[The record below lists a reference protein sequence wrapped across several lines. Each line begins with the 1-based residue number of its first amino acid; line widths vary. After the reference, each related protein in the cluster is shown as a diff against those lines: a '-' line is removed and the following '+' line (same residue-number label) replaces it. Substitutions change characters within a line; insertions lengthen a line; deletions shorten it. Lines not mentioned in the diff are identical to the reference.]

1 MFSRGLSAQSAPTA
15 STSVPATRDLALLT
29 IRDVFW
35 FVYLYPLRWLSACT
49 PAGFLYLLAHIVPF
63 YARKRTRAAVRG
75 MLAAPGS
82 GIRSCQAT
90 AIARKFLANSSV
102 RMLDDL
108 LLSWPNTSSRL
119 GPHAIEGIEHL
130 TPAMSRSRGVLLLSS
145 HFCADHV
152 AKRHLAHAGY
162 PVLTVRDHVSEGDW
176 WGRFGK
182 RFLAPRRLALLNS
195 IVGETVY
202 LQDPGF
208 TLKILGALRSGGLVD
223 IHFDGQSGTRGTSST
238 FLGAP
243 RRFSTGVLDIVRL
256 SGCSV
261 IPMLC
266 LGCAAGFRI
275 VFKPALNLVRE
286 AGREEFVRA
295 NLPAFI
301 EAIEEQ
307 VRAYPEEWEQWM
319 SI

>member
-1 MFSRGLSAQSAPTA
+1 
-15 STSVPATRDLALLT
+15 LALLT
-29 IRDVFW
+29 IRDLFW
-35 FVYLYPLRWLSACT
+35 FVYLYPLRWLSAYT
-49 PAGFLYLLAHIVPF
+49 PAGFLYLLARIVPF
-63 YARKRTRAAVRG
+63 YARKRTRAAVRA

-90 AIARKFLANSSV
+90 AIARKFLVNSSV

-108 LLSWPNTSSRL
+108 LLSWPTASSRL
-119 GPHAIEGIEHL
+119 RPDAIEGIEHL
-130 TPAMSRSRGVLLLSS
+130 TPAISRCRGVLLLSS
-145 HFCADHV
+145 HFCAAHV
-152 AKRHLAHAGY
+152 AKRYLAHAGY

-182 RFLAPRRLALLNS
+182 RFLVPRRLALLDS
-195 IVGETVY
+195 IVGESLW
-202 LQDPGF
+202 LQDPGC
-208 TLKILGALRSGGLVD
+208 TLKILGALRSGGCVD
-223 IHFDGQSGTRGTSST
+223 IHFDGQSGTRMTSGT

-243 RRFSTGVLDIVRL
+243 RCFSTGVLDIARL

-261 IPMLC
+261 VPMLC

-286 AGREEFVRA
+286 AGREEFIRA
-295 NLPAFI
+295 NLASFI

-307 VRAYPEEWEQWM
+307 VRAYPGDWEQWM